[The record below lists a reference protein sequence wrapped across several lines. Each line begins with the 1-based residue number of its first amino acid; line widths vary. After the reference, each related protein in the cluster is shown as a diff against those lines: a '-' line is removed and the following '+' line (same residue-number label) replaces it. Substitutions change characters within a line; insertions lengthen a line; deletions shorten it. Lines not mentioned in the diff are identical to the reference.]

1 MLPIKVLRGPRQVGK
16 TSLLQHLGT
25 HEVFYFDD
33 AATRIRA
40 EENPR
45 LFLEQLP
52 SKVILDEAPFAPA
65 LFPEL
70 KRRVDAARLESKNI
84 SELDVWITGSNQT
97 LLQREIRES
106 LAGRASF
113 LDLAGLSIEELK
125 QRYRLSDYLFR
136 GGWPELYVSE
146 QLSVSRYLNDLIA
159 SFIERDIVNSAG
171 IERKAAF
178 TKCLGL
184 TAGRVGQL
192 FNFSDVAANVSAD
205 VTTVQSWVSLLEE
218 NGILRRLQPYY
229 TNLNQRLI
237 KAPKFYF
244 EDVALATRLQGWT
257 EIAPLMVS
265 PSWGPLLENIAVSE
279 IAKFFINRGQLPQLN
294 YIRTKEKVEIDLL
307 VQLPNQRYVAIEVKA
322 TPQDLTTSQMRLLE
336 SLRLNIVERW
346 IVSPQ
351 GSGVFQNSKV
361 VTFEE
366 LSKAL
371 ERLTAR

>member
-294 YIRTKEKVEIDLL
+294 YVRTKEKVEIDLL